1 MSDAAMNDAAMN
13 DGATQDREVVVLGP
27 ARVLAAAGSPMV
39 LAVSG
44 ELDLTNAD
52 RFALVLRESERPL
65 VVDLGNVT
73 YFDSSA
79 LRVVI
84 TEHLERPLVIIAPPG
99 SIARR
104 VIEVTG
110 ALNDA
115 VRDSL
120 D

>member
-1 MSDAAMNDAAMN
+1 MNDTAPQHA
-13 DGATQDREVVVLGP
+13 EILVLGAARIVANAGP
-27 ARVLAAAGSPMV
+27 PRVLVVG
-39 LAVSG
+39 G
-44 ELDLTNAD
+44 EVDLNNAD
-52 RFALVLRESERPL
+52 RFAGLLRDAGRPL
-65 VVDLGNVT
+65 VVDLGGVT

-84 TEHLERPLVIIAPPG
+84 TEHLARPLHVVAPVG

-110 ALNDA
+110 VLNDA
-115 VRDSL
+115 VRDSV